1 MSLIRNDYTLSVYS
15 NDKWIVEIFE
25 QHFIINKDSK
35 LLIDI
40 LAGSNNYE
48 EAVKKFNTFFSDNL
62 SKENFSNLV
71 TQVFS
76 KIPIFESDIKSNVK
90 NQSFIKFQNPL
101 IKSKLATKLV
111 QPLKFLF
118 GETIFWIV
126 FSLLSML
133 AIFIIVKTPV
143 TSLNKTSVLWS
154 LLLYT
159 PTVFLH
165 ELGHIA
171 ACNRFTK
178 KNGEIGFGIYFIFPV
193 FYSDI
198 SSIWH
203 GKKEER
209 IIANLAGVYLQ
220 LICMLIFGLL
230 YLFLDNVLFLQLA
243 YILVIYSFT
252 QLIPFIRS
260 DGYWLLSDL
269 TSTPNLQRRSNEKV
283 IELIKKPYKTITKI
297 TSKNVFILIY
307 GLFNTLI
314 FGYFIMAQ
322 LIFNWKEILYFPL
335 IILDIAKKII
345 ALEFSQI
352 EFSPNL
358 ISIIVFYVL
367 IYGYAK
373 KICLV
378 IRKNYLLNH

>member
-15 NDKWIVEIFE
+15 NDRWIVEIFE
-25 QHFIINKDSK
+25 QHFIINKESK

-40 LAGSNNYE
+40 LSDSDNYE

-62 SKENFSNLV
+62 TKENFSNLV
-71 TQVFS
+71 KQIFS
-76 KIPIFESDIKSNVK
+76 KIPIFESDVKNAAK
-90 NQSFIKFQNPL
+90 NQSFIKFQKPL
-101 IKSKLATKLV
+101 IKAKLAATLV

-118 GETIFWIV
+118 EKKTFWIL
-126 FSLLSML
+126 FSILSIL
-133 AIFIIVKTPV
+133 AIFIIVKTPIS
-143 TSLNKTSVLWS
+143 SLNEASVLWT

-203 GKKEER
+203 AKKEER

-220 LICMLIFGLL
+220 MICMLVFGALYVLL
-230 YLFLDNVLFLQLA
+230 NNVLFLQMACALA
-243 YILVIYSFT
+243 IYSFV

-269 TSTPNLQRRSNEKV
+269 SSTPNLQHKSSNSVK
-283 IELIKKPYKTITKI
+283 ELVKNPIKKLKKI
-297 TSKNVFILIY
+297 SYNELFLLIY
-307 GLFNTLI
+307 GLFNTLV
-314 FGYFIMAQ
+314 FGYFILTQ
-322 LIFNWKEILYFPL
+322 IIYNWKEIFNFPYY
-335 IILDIAKKII
+335 IINTIDKII
-345 ALEFSQI
+345 TLSFSEI
-352 EFSPNL
+352 YFAPNL
-358 ISIIVFYVL
+358 ITTVIFYLIVVRFFRN
-367 IYGYAK
+367 IFNK
-373 KICLV
+373 K
-378 IRKNYLLNH
+378 RG

>member
-15 NDKWIVEIFE
+15 NDRWIVEIFE

-40 LAGSNNYE
+40 LSGSDNYE
-48 EAVKKFNTFFSDNL
+48 EAVKKFNIFFSDNL

-76 KIPIFESDIKSNVK
+76 KIPIFESDVKSTAK
-90 NQSFIKFQNPL
+90 SQSFIKFQKPL
-101 IKSKLATKLV
+101 IQSKLAAKLV

-118 GETIFWIV
+118 EKTTFWV
-126 FSLLSML
+126 LFSLLSIL
-133 AIFIIVKTPV
+133 AIFIIVKTPIS
-143 TSLNKTSVLWS
+143 SLNETSVLWT

-203 GKKEER
+203 AKKEER

-220 LICMLIFGLL
+220 MICMLVFGAL
-230 YLFLDNVLFLQLA
+230 YFSLNNILFLQMACALA
-243 YILVIYSFT
+243 IYSFV

-269 TSTPNLQRRSNEKV
+269 SSTPNLQQKSSDSVK
-283 IELIKKPYKTITKI
+283 ELVKDPIKKLKKI
-297 TSKNVFILIY
+297 SHKGLFLLIY
-307 GLFNTLI
+307 GLFNTLV
-314 FGYFIMAQ
+314 FGYFILTQ
-322 LIFNWKEILYFPL
+322 IIYNWKEILNFPYY
-335 IILDIAKKII
+335 IIDTVDKII
-345 ALEFSQI
+345 TLSFSEI
-352 EFSPNL
+352 YFAPNL
-358 ISIIVFYVL
+358 ITTVIFYL
-367 IYGYAK
+367 I
-373 KICLV
+373 V
-378 IRKNYLLNH
+378 IRFIRNIFNKKREEI